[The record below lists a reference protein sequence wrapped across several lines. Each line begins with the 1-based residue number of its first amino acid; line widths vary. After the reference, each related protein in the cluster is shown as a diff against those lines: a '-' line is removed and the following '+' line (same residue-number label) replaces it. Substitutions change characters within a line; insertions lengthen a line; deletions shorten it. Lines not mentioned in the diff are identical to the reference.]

1 MAEAAEG
8 FLKSVLRSG
17 VLDKQELQDALR
29 SLPRERLDQPQ
40 ELAKHLIQM
49 GKLSRFQA
57 HKLLTGATLGLRLG
71 PYLIQTPLGRGGM
84 GAVYLALDHRSGQ
97 HVAIKVLPPKRARAE
112 ERYLARF
119 QREMELS
126 QKVSHPHLAQT
137 HEVGVSQGVYFI
149 AMEYIPGMSL
159 YRLVTT

>member
-17 VLDKQELQDALR
+17 LLDRGDLTDALR
-29 SLPRERLDQPQ
+29 SLPRDLLDNPQ
-40 ELAKHLIQM
+40 ELAKHLIQL

-57 HKLLTGATLGLRLG
+57 HKLLAGATLGLRLG
-71 PYLIQTPLGRGGM
+71 PYLIQTPIGRGGM
-84 GAVYLALDHRSGQ
+84 GSVYLAVDSRTDQ

-119 QREMELS
+119 QREMALS
-126 QKVSHPHLAQT
+126 RKVSHPH
-137 HEVGVSQGVYFI
+137 I
-149 AMEYIPGMSL
+149 AH
-159 YRLVTT
+159 

>member
-17 VLDKQELQDALR
+17 VLDKEQLQDALR
-29 SLPRERLDQPQ
+29 SLPKERLDKPQ
-40 ELAKHLIQM
+40 ELAKHLIQT

-71 PYLIQTPLGRGGM
+71 PYVIQTPIGRGGM
-84 GAVYLALDHRSGQ
+84 GAVYLAVDYRTGLHL
-97 HVAIKVLPPKRARAE
+97 AIKVLPPKRARAE
-112 ERYLARF
+112 ERYLTRF

-126 QKVSHPHLAQT
+126 QKVSHPHIAQD
-137 HEVGVSQGVYFI
+137 
-149 AMEYIPGMSL
+149 A
-159 YRLVTT
+159 